1 MKKYSEYVLA
11 GDIGGTNTNLGIFR
25 IKKNK
30 PMLVFS
36 KRFKSNELKSIIP
49 AIKKIIKYA
58 NNKGIKIKK
67 ACLAVAGPVSAN
79 RDFCNLTYVKW
90 NVNTKEILKK
100 NSLETFLI
108 NDFEAIGYGINL
120 IDKKDILEIG
130 KNRKPLPKTTKAIIG
145 AGTGLGK
152 CILAY
157 NDKDKDYIPVASEGG
172 FSDFPVHNEFELQL
186 LKFTKNRKKIKEP
199 ISCEESISGK
209 GIESIYLF
217 LRNTK
222 KFNTTKYTN
231 EIDKAKDKAP
241 LIMKYKKKDKTCRET
256 FNLYV
261 KFYARC
267 AKNFVLD
274 SLARGGLYI
283 TGGIAPKN
291 KEILTNKKFIKEFE
305 KVNKQ
310 PQILKKVPIYLILN
324 YNIGLYGAAYA
335 AMKSLY

>member
-1 MKKYSEYVLA
+1 MKKKYVLV
-11 GDIGGTNTNLGIFR
+11 GDIGGTNTKLGIFN

-30 PMLVFS
+30 PVLIFLL
-36 KRFKSNELKSIIP
+36 KFKSNEFRSIIP
-49 AIKKIIKYA
+49 AIKKMLSYAKEHNIKL
-58 NNKGIKIKK
+58 NK

-100 NSLETFLI
+100 TSLETFLI

-120 IDKKDILEIG
+120 LKKKDFLIIR
-130 KNRKPLPKTTKAIIG
+130 KNRKTLPKATKAIIG

-157 NDKDKDYIPVASEGG
+157 DDKDQDYIPVASEGG
-172 FSDFPVHNEFELQL
+172 FSDFPVQNELESELVNFI
-186 LKFTKNRKKIKEP
+186 KKRKRIKET
-199 ISCEESISGK
+199 ISCEEAISGK

-217 LRNTK
+217 LRK
-222 KFNTTKYTN
+222 LRKYSLTKYTN
-231 EIDKAKDKAP
+231 EIDKSKDKAA
-241 LIMKYKKKDKTCRET
+241 LIMNYKGKDTTCKET

-267 AKNFVLD
+267 AKNFALE

-283 TGGIAPKN
+283 TGGIASKN
-291 KEILTNKKFIKEFE
+291 KEIFTDKVFIKEFE

-310 PQILKKVPIYLILN
+310 PQILKQIPIYLITN
-324 YNIGLYGAAYA
+324 QKIGLYGAAYA
-335 AMKSLY
+335 AIKKN